1 MDTVPACR
9 PCERQLVVDVDAVL
23 GFLAACL
30 FQGSAQAGEGSVA
43 LHEVCPLFGMFK
55 VDDMYVQLR
64 VAQVHLPTD
73 EDVYFRRAVVLQ
85 QVLYQVLAGGSCATD
100 D

>member
-1 MDTVPACR
+1 
-9 PCERQLVVDVDAVL
+9 
-23 GFLAACL
+23 
-30 FQGSAQAGEGSVA
+30 
-43 LHEVCPLFGMFK
+43 MFK
-55 VDDMYVQLR
+55 INYMYVQLR

-100 D
+100 Y